1 MRIGI
6 IGGSGVNFVGNIEAA
21 RQTQQ
26 ETPFG
31 PVAAMLGRVA
41 GREVVF
47 VQRHGA
53 NHPVPPHR
61 INHHANIAALR
72 ALGVERCL
80 GICAVGSLR
89 PDLQPGS
96 RAVLSGFLDFCRS
109 RVWTFYDSHPQG
121 VVHTD
126 FTEPYCPD
134 LRRLLA
140 TGLDAPSSPASCVY
154 VGVDGP
160 RYETPSEIAMFSSL
174 GGDVI
179 GMTGV
184 PEAILAREA
193 GICYAGVAVVANLA
207 AGLSPTPIAH
217 EEVLRAMDGAAGDV
231 WALIAEVVQ
240 AVKPERD
247 CACGRNW
254 ELWEDARS
262 RAERG
267 ER

>member
-6 IGGSGVNFVGNIEAA
+6 IGGSGVNPLGNIEAA
-21 RQTQQ
+21 RRIEQQTA
-26 ETPFG
+26 FG
-31 PVAAMLGRVA
+31 PVAVLLGNVA
-41 GREVVF
+41 GMEAAF
-47 VQRHGA
+47 IQRHGGDR
-53 NHPVPPHR
+53 PVPPHR

-89 PDLQPGS
+89 PDLPPGS
-96 RAVLSGFLDFCRS
+96 LAVLSGFLDFCRS
-109 RVWTFYDSHPQG
+109 KVWTFYDSHPQG

-134 LRRLLA
+134 LRQLLA
-140 TGLDAPSSPASCVY
+140 TALNASGSPASCVY

-184 PEAILAREA
+184 PEAVLGREA
-193 GICYAGVAVVANLA
+193 GICYAGIAVVANLA
-207 AGLSPTPIAH
+207 AGLTPTRIAH
-217 EEVLRAMDGAAGDV
+217 EEVLRAMDGAAGNLWTVIADV
-231 WALIAEVVQ
+231 VR
-240 AVKPERD
+240 AVKSERD

-254 ELWEDARS
+254 RLWEDKW
-262 RAERG
+262 ERV
-267 ER
+267 ES

>member
-1 MRIGI
+1 MCIGI
-6 IGGSGVNFVGNIEAA
+6 IGGSGVNPIGNIEAA
-21 RQTQQ
+21 RRFEQQTA
-26 ETPFG
+26 FG
-31 PVAAMLGRVA
+31 PVAVLLGNVA
-41 GREVVF
+41 GTEVAF
-47 VQRHGA
+47 VQRHGGDR
-53 NHPVPPHR
+53 PVPPHR

-89 PDLQPGS
+89 PDLPPG
-96 RAVLSGFLDFCRS
+96 RLAVLSGFLDFCRS
-109 RVWTFYDSHPQG
+109 KVWTFYDSHPRG

-140 TGLDAPSSPASCVY
+140 TALNAPDGPGSCVY

-160 RYETPSEIAMFSSL
+160 RYETPSEIAMFGSL
-174 GGDVI
+174 GVDVI

-193 GICYAGVAVVANLA
+193 GICYAGIAVVANLA

-217 EEVLRAMDGAAGDV
+217 EEVLRAMDSAACDV
-231 WALIAEVVQ
+231 WTVIADVVGRI
-240 AVKPERD
+240 KPERD

-254 ELWEDARS
+254 ELW
-262 RAERG
+262 AEANWG
-267 ER
+267 T